1 MKSALLVF
9 IGGGL
14 GSLARYA
21 VSLLFKHQLNAKLD
35 LFGTLTVNILGS
47 LLIGLLMG
55 WMLKSETTHQNL
67 HLLLVVGFCGGF
79 TTFSSFSADNLNLL
93 KNNLY
98 TEFLLYSIGSLI
110 LGLLAVFIGF
120 LMVKKGV

>member
-9 IGGGL
+9 IGGGI
-14 GSLARYA
+14 GSLLRYA
-21 VSLLFKHQLNAKLD
+21 VSLFFKHQLNTRLD

-55 WMLKSETTHQNL
+55 WLLKSETTNQDL
-67 HLLLVVGFCGGF
+67 QLLLVVGFCGGF
-79 TTFSSFSADNLNLL
+79 TTFSSFSADNLSLL

-98 TEFLLYSIGSLI
+98 SEFLLYSLGSLL
-110 LGLLAVFIGF
+110 LGLLAVFVGF
-120 LMVKKGV
+120 MIIKKGG